1 MDEPTPRPRRERLSR
16 EVRQARIL
24 DAAVEVFGRS
34 GFREGSLQE
43 VATAA
48 GMTVPGLLHYYPSKV
63 ELLFAVL
70 AHWQALQ
77 TALLETVG
85 VQTTFE
91 RGRMI
96 LQRNLEHR
104 GMMRLRVTLTA
115 ETASE
120 DHPAHARMVQRYR
133 ETAESF
139 EHHLAEEIARG
150 DLPALADVP
159 GTARALIA
167 LLDSLQMQHFLT
179 PELDIVQVYETGA
192 RRLLGMEDRPPRSAA
207 RTRA

>member
-1 MDEPTPRPRRERLSR
+1 MSETRPRRERLSR

-24 DAAVEVFGRS
+24 DAAVEVFGKS
-34 GFREGSLQE
+34 GFREGSLQD
-43 VATAA
+43 VARAA

-70 AHWQALQ
+70 AHWQAIQ
-77 TALLETVG
+77 TELLEIVG
-85 VQTTFE
+85 AQSTLE
-91 RGRMI
+91 RGRLI

-120 DHPAHARMVQRYR
+120 DHPAHERMVQRYR
-133 ETAESF
+133 ETAASF
-139 EHHLAEEIARG
+139 ERGIAEEISRG
-150 DLPALADVP
+150 ELPALADVP
-159 GTARALIA
+159 GTAHSLIA

-179 PELDIVQVYETGA
+179 PEVDIVKVYETGA
-192 RRLLGMEDRPPRSAA
+192 RRLLGLEE
-207 RTRA
+207 

>member
-1 MDEPTPRPRRERLSR
+1 MTEPTRPRRERLPR

-24 DAAVEVFGRS
+24 DATVEVFGRS

-70 AHWQALQ
+70 AHWAATQ
-77 TALLETVG
+77 TELLETAG

-91 RGRMI
+91 RGKLI

-120 DHPAHARMVQRYR
+120 DHPAHDRMVRRYH
-133 ETAESF
+133 ETAASF
-139 EHHLAEEIARG
+139 ERIIAEDVARG
-150 DLPALADVP
+150 DLAPLADVP
-159 GTARALIA
+159 GTAHSVIA
-167 LLDSLQMQHFLT
+167 LLDSLQMQHFLI
-179 PELDIVQVYETGA
+179 PEVDILRIYETGA
-192 RRLLGMEDRPPRSAA
+192 RRLLGMKE
-207 RTRA
+207 